1 MSVKMDHEP
10 TIVSPLASNRS
21 VGFTF
26 SVFFL
31 LIALFPLMNS
41 GAVRIWAIVV
51 SGSFCLISLAAPQL
65 LTLLT
70 KYWMGLASVLHK
82 TVNPVVL
89 GGIFFLIVTPVGCL
103 MRLSGKDPLRLKLE
117 PEAQTYWHE
126 RLPPG
131 PDSESLL
138 NQF

>member
-1 MSVKMDHEP
+1 MVDDSVLGKSF
-10 TIVSPLASNRS
+10 TPLPSNRS
-21 VGFTF
+21 VGVTF
-26 SVFFL
+26 AVFFL
-31 LIALFPLMNS
+31 LIALFPLLHD
-41 GAVRIWAIVV
+41 GAVRIWATVV
-51 SGSFCLISLAAPQL
+51 SGLFGLIALVAPQL

-82 TVNPVVL
+82 IVNPIVL
-89 GGIFFLIVTPVGCL
+89 GVIFFLVVTPIGCL
-103 MRLSGKDPLRLKLE
+103 MRLSGKDPLRLTLE

>member
-1 MSVKMDHEP
+1 MNHEP
-10 TIVSPLASNRS
+10 ILATPLPSNRS
-21 VGFTF
+21 VGLVFAA
-26 SVFFL
+26 FFL
-31 LIALFPLMNS
+31 LFAIFPLMH
-41 GAVRIWAIVV
+41 GDAVHIWAIVV
-51 SGSFCLISLAAPQL
+51 SGLFGLIALVAPQF

-70 KYWMGLASVLHK
+70 KYWMGLANVLHK
-82 TVNPVVL
+82 IFNPVVL
-89 GGIFFLIVTPVGCL
+89 GGIFFLVVTPIGCL
-103 MRLSGKDPLRLKLE
+103 MRLTGKDPLRLKLE